1 MDPKDWKI
9 QLSNYCQNNS
19 SDCQRIPQGLKP
31 AGFQQG
37 TNDYKNIPHS
47 QSFVQYIW
55 DLLNYPPT
63 DLTTAPFTLLGFAH
77 LLLDLKTFMTRRGEC
92 WKQPQLRFANALLAR
107 PGWTTKRRNK
117 LCPYELLL
125 QACTLFENCWNEPV
139 LKFSLFWFGISR
151 FFLACD
157 AKTWQSMSR
166 YYTHFEVKNSNFKH

>member
-9 QLSNYCQNNS
+9 QLNNYCQNNS

-63 DLTTAPFTLLGFAH
+63 DLTTAPFTLLALPIF
-77 LLLDLKTFMTRRGEC
+77 C
-92 WKQPQLRFANALLAR
+92 WAWKPSWQEEESPETSPRWQLRFANGLLAR

-125 QACTLFENCWNEPV
+125 QAYTLFENCWNEPV
-139 LKFSLFWFGISR
+139 LKFKSFVIWNLEI
-151 FFLACD
+151 FF
-157 AKTWQSMSR
+157 
-166 YYTHFEVKNSNFKH
+166 F